1 MAGIDYIPY
10 LNNSVIDINRKLATL
25 DVFAGCGGLSQGLHE
40 AGQYSVP
47 TRQCCGSKYIEFC
60 PDPGLIYQF

>member
-10 LNNSVIDINRKLATL
+10 LNNSVIDINRKLDTL

-40 AGQYSVP
+40 AGQYLPVSVVDP
-47 TRQCCGSKYIEFC
+47 NILNFV
-60 PDPGLIYQF
+60 PAPGLIYQF

>member
-1 MAGIDYIPY
+1 MAGIDYVPY

-40 AGQYSVP
+40 AGQYRYLPVSVVDP
-47 TRQCCGSKYIEFC
+47 NTLNCV